1 MAPGQA
7 RPQPP
12 SRQQSAK
19 SIRIQSLARADALFE
34 TLAEGPRAGLRLRDI
49 VAATHLAPST
59 AVTLLQSLVGL
70 ALAEQTEAGLYRL
83 GPRFLQLGR
92 RVEARQDLLEL
103 GRPSVIRLCQLS
115 GEAVNLL
122 VPGVNAMIIAES
134 LEGDVRLKE
143 TVLKGK
149 AMPLHG
155 TASGKCFLAFAAPG
169 IREALLQATPLTRHT
184 ARTIHDLARL
194 EASLAEIR
202 RLGFATEVDEFRTG
216 DTALAAPI
224 LDPTQ
229 RILGTISIHGP
240 SDRLTGKRLARLVTA
255 LKAEARQ
262 ISGLLP

>member
-1 MAPGQA
+1 M
-7 RPQPP
+7 
-12 SRQQSAK
+12 
-19 SIRIQSLARADALFE
+19 
-34 TLAEGPRAGLRLRDI
+34 RLRDI
-49 VAATHLAPST
+49 AAATRLAPST

-70 ALAEQTEAGLYRL
+70 ALVERTEAGLYRL
-83 GPRFLQLGR
+83 GPRFVQLGR
-92 RVEARQDLLEL
+92 KVEARQDLLEL

-122 VPGVNAMIIAES
+122 IPAANALIIAES

-149 AMPLHG
+149 TMPLHG

-194 EASLAEIR
+194 QASLSETR
-202 RLGFATEVDEFRTG
+202 RSGFATEVDEFRNG
-216 DTALAAPI
+216 DTAIAAPI
-224 LDPTQ
+224 LDPG
-229 RILGTISIHGP
+229 RHVLGTISIHGP
-240 SDRLTGKRLARLVTA
+240 SDRLTGKRLSRLVTF

-262 ISGLLP
+262 ISDLLP